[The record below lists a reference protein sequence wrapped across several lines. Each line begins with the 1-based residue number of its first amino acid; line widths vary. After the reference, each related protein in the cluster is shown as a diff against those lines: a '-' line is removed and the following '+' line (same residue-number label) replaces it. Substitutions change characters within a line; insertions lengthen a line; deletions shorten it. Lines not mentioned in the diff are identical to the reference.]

1 MKVTTQPH
9 EPMRTSRLY
18 HQLHN
23 LLSQPIAWADQRHL
37 QTLIWMVIGLVC
49 SECISLTKWRVYVKT
64 RAVFAQS
71 HQRRFSRWLHNPR
84 INVQKLYSSLIQAAL
99 NRWNLSSI
107 TLIEDTS
114 MLWNE
119 YCLLRLSVQYR
130 GRAVPLVWRVIRHGS
145 SSVRFEVYQAM
156 LKRAVHLVPD
166 GVSVCFLADRG
177 FADRILMKYLRD
189 ELHWHFR
196 IRVKTSSWIHRPGK
210 GWIQLNQYHL
220 SLGEVV
226 LLQGVA
232 LTKTHALDQLHLAL
246 ARDPLSRQ
254 VWMVVS
260 DQPTTLQTFREYG
273 KRFQIEE
280 ELLDEKSNGFQLERS
295 EIRCAPALSRLCLV
309 LAVATL
315 LLTVQGQQVVATGKR
330 RWVDAHWQRGNSYL
344 RIGWN
349 WLKGVLH
356 QGWRLFSTSSLFGYA
371 DPEPASAS
379 KKLTQKQL
387 EREFTIN
394 SYKFNS

>member
-1 MKVTTQPH
+1 
-9 EPMRTSRLY
+9 MRTSRLY

-49 SECISLTKWRVYVKT
+49 SECISLTKWGVYVRT

-84 INVQKLYSSLIQAAL
+84 INVQRLYSSLIAAAL
-99 NRWNLSSI
+99 KRWDMSAI

-114 MLWNE
+114 MLWDQ
-119 YCLLRLSVQYR
+119 YCLIRLSVQYR
-130 GRAVPLVWRVIRHGS
+130 GRAVPIVWRVIRHGS
-145 SSVRFEVYQAM
+145 SSVRFDVYQAM
-156 LKRAVHLVPD
+156 LKRAARLVPA

-177 FADRILMKYLRD
+177 FADTLLMRYLRD

-196 IRVKTSSWIHRPGK
+196 IRVKRNSWIYRAGK

-220 SLGEVV
+220 ASGEVV
-226 LLQGVA
+226 LLQGVT
-232 LTKTHALDQLHLAL
+232 LTKTHALNRLHLAL

-260 DQPTTLQTFREYG
+260 DEPTTLQTFREYG
-273 KRFQIEE
+273 ERFQIEE

-295 EIRCAPALSRLCLV
+295 EIRSAPALSRLCFV
-309 LAVATL
+309 MAVATL
-315 LLTVQGQQVVATGKR
+315 LLTVQGQQVVKSGKR

-349 WLKGVLH
+349 WLKGVWH
-356 QGWRLFSTSSLFGYA
+356 QGWQLFPTISLHGCA

-379 KKLTQKQL
+379 KKQTKKQL
-387 EREFTIN
+387 DREFTI
-394 SYKFNS
+394 SYSFAS

>member
-1 MKVTTQPH
+1 
-9 EPMRTSRLY
+9 MRTSRLH
-18 HQLHN
+18 HQLQT
-23 LLSQPIAWADQRHL
+23 LLGQHALPWADQRHL
-37 QTLIWMVIGLVC
+37 QTLVWMVIGLVC
-49 SECISLTKWRVYVKT
+49 SECINLTKWRVYVCT
-64 RAVFAQS
+64 RALLAQS

-84 INVQKLYSSLIQAAL
+84 INVHKLYSALIQAAL
-99 NRWNLSSI
+99 SRWEVSSI

-114 MLWNE
+114 MLWDE
-119 YCLLRLSVQYR
+119 YCLIRLSIQYR

-145 SSVRFEVYQAM
+145 SSVRFEVYQTM
-156 LKRAVHLVPD
+156 LKRASRLVPA

-177 FADRILMKYLRD
+177 FADTTLMHYLRD

-196 IRVKTSSWIHRPGK
+196 IRVKHNSWICRPGK

-220 SLGEVV
+220 NLGEVV
-226 LLQGVA
+226 LLHGVA
-232 LTKTHALDQLHLAL
+232 LTKTQTLGGLHLAL
-246 ARDPLSRQ
+246 ARDCLTQQ

-260 DQPTTLQTFREYG
+260 DEPTTLQTLREYG
-273 KRFQIEE
+273 ERFQIEE

-309 LAVATL
+309 VAASTL
-315 LLTVQGQQVVATGKR
+315 LLTVQGQQVVVSGKR

-349 WLKGVLH
+349 WFKGVLH
-356 QGWRLFSTSSLFGYA
+356 QGWRLFSTISLSGCG

-379 KKLTQKQL
+379 KKQTQKQL
-387 EREFTIN
+387 EREFTVK
-394 SYKFNS
+394 SYSFSP

>member
-1 MKVTTQPH
+1 
-9 EPMRTSRLY
+9 MRTSRLH
-18 HQLHN
+18 HQLQT
-23 LLSQPIAWADQRHL
+23 LLGQSIPWADQRHL

-49 SECISLTKWRVYVKT
+49 SECISLTKWRVYVRT

-84 INVQKLYSSLIQAAL
+84 INVQRLYSSLIQTAL
-99 NRWNLSSI
+99 RGWGVSTI

-114 MLWNE
+114 MLWDE
-119 YCLLRLSVQYR
+119 YCLIRLSVQYR
-130 GRAVPLVWRVIRHGS
+130 GRAVPIVWRVIRHGS

-156 LKRAVHLVPD
+156 LKRAARLIPP

-177 FADRILMKYLRD
+177 FADTALMRYLRD

-196 IRVKTSSWIHRPGK
+196 IRVKSNSWIHRTGK
-210 GWIQLNQYHL
+210 GWIQLKQYHL
-220 SLGEVV
+220 ALGEVV
-226 LLQGVA
+226 LLQGVT
-232 LTKTHALDQLHLAL
+232 LTKTHTLSSLHLAL
-246 ARDPLSRQ
+246 AHDPLTHQ
-254 VWMVVS
+254 LWMVVS
-260 DQPTTLQTFREYG
+260 DEPTTLQTFQEYG
-273 KRFQIEE
+273 ERFQIEE

-295 EIRCAPALSRLCLV
+295 ELRSAPALSRLCFV
-309 LAVATL
+309 MAVATL
-315 LLTVQGQQVVATGKR
+315 LLTVQGQQVVAAGKR
-330 RWVDAHWQRGNSYL
+330 RWVDPHWQRGNSYL

-356 QGWRLFSTSSLFGYA
+356 QGWRLFSTISLFGYA

>member
-1 MKVTTQPH
+1 
-9 EPMRTSRLY
+9 MRTSRLY

-23 LLSQPIAWADQRHL
+23 LLSQPIAWADQRHS

-49 SECISLTKWRVYVKT
+49 SECISLTKWRVYVRT

-84 INVQKLYSSLIQAAL
+84 INVQRLYSSLIQAAL
-99 NRWNLSSI
+99 NKWEMSTI

-114 MLWNE
+114 MLWDE
-119 YCLLRLSVQYR
+119 YCLIRLSLQYR
-130 GRAVPLVWRVIRHGS
+130 GRAVPIVWRVIRHGS

-156 LKRAVHLVPD
+156 LKRAARLVPA

-177 FADRILMKYLRD
+177 FADTVLMGYLRD

-196 IRVKTSSWIHRPGK
+196 IRVKSNSWIHRTGK

-220 SLGEVV
+220 ALGEM
-226 LLQGVA
+226 LLLHCVT
-232 LTKTHALDQLHLAL
+232 LTKTHALNGLHLAL
-246 ARDPLSRQ
+246 ARDPLTQQ

-273 KRFQIEE
+273 ERFQIEE

-295 EIRCAPALSRLCLV
+295 EIRSAPALSRLCFV
-309 LAVATL
+309 MAVATL

-356 QGWRLFSTSSLFGYA
+356 QGWRLFPTMSLNGRA

-379 KKLTQKQL
+379 KKQTQKQL
-387 EREFTIN
+387 EREFTIK
-394 SYKFNS
+394 SYSFAS

>member
-1 MKVTTQPH
+1 
-9 EPMRTSRLY
+9 MRTSRLY

-23 LLSQPIAWADQRHL
+23 LLSQPSAWADQRHL

-49 SECISLTKWRVYVKT
+49 SECINLTKWTIYVRT
-64 RAVFAQS
+64 RAVLAQS

-84 INVQKLYSSLIQAAL
+84 INVHRLYSPLIQTAL
-99 NRWNLSSI
+99 GGWGVPVI

-114 MLWNE
+114 MLWDE
-119 YCLLRLSVQYR
+119 YCLIRLSVQYR
-130 GRAVPLVWRVIRHGS
+130 GRAVPMVWRVIRHGS
-145 SSVRFEVYQAM
+145 SSVRFEAYQAM
-156 LKRAVHLVPD
+156 LKRAARLIPP

-177 FADRILMKYLRD
+177 FADTALMRYLRD

-196 IRVKTSSWIHRPGK
+196 IRVKSNSWIHRAGK
-210 GWIQLNQYHL
+210 GWRQLNQYHL
-220 SLGEVV
+220 ALGEVV
-226 LLQGVA
+226 LLQGVT
-232 LTKTHALDQLHLAL
+232 LTKTHALNGLHLAL

-254 VWMVVS
+254 LWMVVS

-273 KRFQIEE
+273 EQFQIEE

-295 EIRCAPALSRLCLV
+295 GIRSAPALSRLCFV
-309 LAVATL
+309 MAVATL
-315 LLTVQGQQVVATGKR
+315 LLTVQGQQVVTTGKR
-330 RWVDAHWQRGNSYL
+330 RWVDSHWQRGSSYL

-356 QGWRLFSTSSLFGYA
+356 QGWHLFPTISLQGRS

-379 KKLTQKQL
+379 KKQIQKPL
-387 EREFTIN
+387 EREFIIK
-394 SYKFNS
+394 SYSFGS